1 VLGEP
6 ATGSYAVDWTDHETW
21 SRPPRKPRTEQP
33 EPATDNTDD
42 GDGDGDGD
50 GDQHC
55 ADREASFGHRRGNQ
69 GGQKDEAFYGYYLQ
83 AATTVKDEHGPR
95 VPELARRMLLSSCHI
110 DPPAAIVPVLERM
123 TADNIK
129 ITDVLADSGYA
140 YRVPATWALRI
151 RSLGANLVQ
160 DLHPNDR
167 GPNGTHMGATC
178 SNGRLYC
185 PATPAALLDIQPLPR
200 AATPEQTASHDRQC
214 DELARYKLSPISRHD
229 TDGYHRVICP
239 AVQGKIRCPLRPAS
253 ITLPHD
259 RPTIQHPPKHPPVCC
274 QQQTITV
281 PASVNAKTVQK
292 HDYPSPQHRVSY
304 NRRSAAERT
313 FATVKDPATNN
324 LNKGWCRL
332 TGLTAIALLT
342 ATVLIARNIRIHDAH
357 TNRHAEQQHRA
368 TNGLPPRQRK
378 RRRHSAHE
386 LIAAANTPP

>member
-1 VLGEP
+1 MLGEP

-239 AVQGKIRCPLRPAS
+239 AVQG
-253 ITLPHD
+253 
-259 RPTIQHPPKHPPVCC
+259 
-274 QQQTITV
+274 
-281 PASVNAKTVQK
+281 
-292 HDYPSPQHRVSY
+292 
-304 NRRSAAERT
+304 
-313 FATVKDPATNN
+313 
-324 LNKGWCRL
+324 
-332 TGLTAIALLT
+332 
-342 ATVLIARNIRIHDAH
+342 
-357 TNRHAEQQHRA
+357 
-368 TNGLPPRQRK
+368 GLPPVSRTLDGLGRK
-378 RRRHSAHE
+378 TWARRFKCPNRGRRIRRSFVVRLLSWSGLVAGRSGRSPAISV
-386 LIAAANTPP
+386 LPIRRCVTGSTRLRSTLAVPRG